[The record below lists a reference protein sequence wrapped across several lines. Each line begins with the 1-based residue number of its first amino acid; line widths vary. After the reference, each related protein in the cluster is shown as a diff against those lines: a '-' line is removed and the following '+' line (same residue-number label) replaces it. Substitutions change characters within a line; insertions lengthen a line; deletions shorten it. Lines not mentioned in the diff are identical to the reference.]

1 MSNVVYLLGAGASY
15 GKRHEITLRGI
26 GGRPPKSSSG
36 RYAIDEGLPVV
47 NEINTEISY
56 LIEDLKQSDENY
68 ESNGSKVG
76 QLIKDLIWLRDESS
90 RHMTVDTFAKNYFVK
105 TTPYYLRDSRKH

>member
-26 GGRPPKSSSG
+26 GGRSPKSSSG

-47 NEINTEISY
+47 NEINIEISY

-90 RHMTVDTFAKNYFVK
+90 RHMTIDTFAKNYFCK
-105 TTPYYLRDSRKH
+105 TTPYYLRNLRKH

>member
-47 NEINTEISY
+47 NEINKNTAVEIEQLTE
-56 LIEDLKQSDENY
+56 
-68 ESNGSKVG
+68 
-76 QLIKDLIWLRDESS
+76 
-90 RHMTVDTFAKNYFVK
+90 
-105 TTPYYLRDSRKH
+105 